1 MKAFRL
7 TLTLILALPFL
18 AMADAGKSKIEDV
31 AYKAQTQGSRGSVV
45 IKLAA
50 AINEIPE
57 LTIKDNMVQVSVPGS
72 FVWPKIEKNISVGNA
87 DATLMAYQFNK
98 DLVRVRALLPFSL
111 EGREKQ
117 VSLVVGDKTVE
128 LTFPIE
134 QTRKTASAPFPAAKS
149 KKQPAAAYDTKYLE
163 KLLSDKELRAMAE
176 QANKT
181 NDANTAQVQKTT
193 TKAGQSGE
201 KKQQDEVNV
210 ALSATDRDV
219 NAPFSIANYL
229 GKFVAF
235 LGIVLLLFYGAVT
248 LMKKGVLKKGK
259 LGFLNSTKSVE
270 VLSTTFI
277 GPKRSVMMIRAHE
290 QVFLVGSSEGGLQ
303 FLSEV
308 KNPVGLLKEGE
319 RKIAGNNFDT
329 QLQAAPEKEFRL
341 KETAQANREAAA
353 TTEIGLD
360 SFLDSKATNKVKD
373 KVRFSDQIK
382 SKVKNL
388 KPLQ

>member
-1 MKAFRL
+1 MKAL
-7 TLTLILALPFL
+7 SLTLIMILTLPFMAL
-18 AMADAGKSKIEDV
+18 AETGKTKIEDI
-31 AYKAQTQGSRGSVV
+31 AYKAQSQGSRGSVV
-45 IKLAA
+45 IRLASP
-50 AINEIPE
+50 INEIPE
-57 LTIKDNMVQVSVPGS
+57 LTIKDNMVQVSVPGT
-72 FVWPKIEKNISVGNA
+72 FVWPKIEKNVSVGSA

-98 DLVRVRALLPFSL
+98 DLVRVRAMLPFSL

-117 VSLVVGDKTVE
+117 VSLVVGDNSVE
-128 LTFPIE
+128 LTFPVE
-134 QTRKTASAPFPAAKS
+134 QSTKTVSAPAPAVKS
-149 KKQPAAAYDTKYLE
+149 KKSPDAAYDTKYLE

-176 QANKT
+176 QANSKG
-181 NDANTAQVQKTT
+181 NAAAVAPKLVQTD
-193 TKAGQSGE
+193 S

-210 ALSATDRDV
+210 TLSAPERED
-219 NAPFSIANYL
+219 NAPFSVANYL

-235 LGIVLLLFYGAVT
+235 LGVVLLVFYAAAT

-277 GPKRSVMMIRAHE
+277 GPKRSVLTIRAHD
-290 QVFLVGSSEGGLQ
+290 QVFLVGSSESGLQ
-303 FLSEV
+303 LISEIS
-308 KNPVGLLKEGE
+308 NPVGMMKEGE
-319 RKIAGNNFDT
+319 RKLAGDNFDT
-329 QLQAAPEKEFRL
+329 TLQKSPEKEFRL

-353 TTEIGLD
+353 TSEVGLD